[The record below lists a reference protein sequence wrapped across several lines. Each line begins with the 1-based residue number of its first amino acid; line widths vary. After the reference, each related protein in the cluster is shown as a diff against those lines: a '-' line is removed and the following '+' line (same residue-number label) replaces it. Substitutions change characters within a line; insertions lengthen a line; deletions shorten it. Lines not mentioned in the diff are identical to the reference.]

1 MFNSLGINL
10 LGVWICVVA
19 QQVPPRNASVG
30 AKAQEGRSSSSP
42 LEKLPAGAVDSPAAS
57 KPAKFVPPKGRCLL
71 IIGQDQKHIDDY
83 ADTIGRQFAG
93 VMTYIAVREPMGLAE
108 FERLV
113 ARYPQAVFQVGLIIL
128 AGDLEAIDRG
138 ERDDNVKRIGPVLK
152 NSRRPVY
159 LRVGYEFDYPENHF
173 DAAGYV
179 KVFRRIHD
187 LLSAE
192 KVENV
197 AYVWHSY
204 GYGVTEDLSRWYP
217 GDDYVD
223 WFGVSFFGG
232 NRADTRRKVDLAM
245 TRVAEFARRR
255 NKPLMI
261 AEATPRGIGVTHGE
275 ESWRRWFAPCF
286 DFIERNDVRAFC
298 YINWDWESIPMFRGQ
313 GWGDTRI
320 QINEY
325 VKSAWLLETK
335 KPRYLVAGPSLDRL
349 LGHEP

>member
-1 MFNSLGINL
+1 MFTSLGINL
-10 LGVWICVVA
+10 LGVLITVVA
-19 QQVPPRNASVG
+19 QQFPPRDAAVG
-30 AKAQEGRSSSSP
+30 ATAQEGRSSSRP
-42 LEKLPAGAVDSPAAS
+42 LEKLPAGAVESPAAS
-57 KPAKFVPPKGRCLL
+57 RPAKFVPPKDRCLL
-71 IIGQDQKHIDDY
+71 FIGQDQKHIDDY
-83 ADTIGRQFAG
+83 ADTIGREFAG

-113 ARYPQAVFQVGLIIL
+113 ARYPQAVFQVGLIIV
-128 AGDLEAIDRG
+128 AEDCTAIDRG
-138 ERDDNVKRIGPVLK
+138 ERDDNLKRIGRVLK

-159 LRVGYEFDYPENHF
+159 LRVGYEFDYPDNHF
-173 DAAGYV
+173 DPAGYV

-192 KVENV
+192 KVGNV

-204 GYGVTEDLSRWYP
+204 GYGVTDDLSRWYP

-232 NRADTRRKVDLAM
+232 NKPETKRKVDLAM
-245 TRVAEFARRR
+245 TRVADFARRR

-349 LGHEP
+349 LGHHP